1 MLNWDWVFSMPFMAL
16 NTVLAI
22 TSNGFVVV
30 QSDDKCDL
38 VECLFFAE
46 FTGIQDSAKFNG
58 WCRVDEKG
66 ELNWEGVIPFQR
78 VGFEQ

>member
-16 NTVLAI
+16 NIVLAI

-30 QSDDKCDL
+30 QSDDKCGL
-38 VECLFFAE
+38 VKCLFFAE
-46 FTGIQDSAKFNG
+46 FSGIQGSAKFNG

-66 ELNWEGVIPFQR
+66 ELNREGVILFQG
-78 VGFEQ
+78 VGFKQ

>member
-1 MLNWDWVFSMPFMAL
+1 MLNWNWVFSMPFMAL

-22 TSNGFVVV
+22 TSNDFVVV
-30 QSDDKCDL
+30 QSDDNCDL
-38 VECLFFAE
+38 VKCFFFAE
-46 FTGIQDSAKFNG
+46 FSGIQGSTKFNG

>member
-22 TSNGFVVV
+22 TSNGFVVE

-38 VECLFFAE
+38 VKCLFFAE
-46 FTGIQDSAKFNG
+46 FSGIQGSANFNG
-58 WCRVDEKG
+58 WWGR
-66 ELNWEGVIPFQR
+66 
-78 VGFEQ
+78 

>member
-1 MLNWDWVFSMPFMAL
+1 MNWDWVFSMPFMAL

-38 VECLFFAE
+38 VRCLFFAE
-46 FTGIQDSAKFNG
+46 FSGIQGCSTKFNG
-58 WCRVDEKG
+58 WCRVD
-66 ELNWEGVIPFQR
+66 
-78 VGFEQ
+78 

>member
-1 MLNWDWVFSMPFMAL
+1 MLNWDWVFPMPFMAL

-30 QSDDKCDL
+30 QSDDKCGL
-38 VECLFFAE
+38 VKCFFFAE
-46 FTGIQDSAKFNG
+46 FSRIQGSTKFNG

-66 ELNWEGVIPFQR
+66 ELNWEGVILFQS
-78 VGFEQ
+78 VGVKQ

>member
-30 QSDDKCDL
+30 QSDDKY
-38 VECLFFAE
+38 
-46 FTGIQDSAKFNG
+46 G
-58 WCRVDEKG
+58 
-66 ELNWEGVIPFQR
+66 
-78 VGFEQ
+78 